1 MSFTTRLSA
10 NWHITIK
17 ATKASSKGFRTTVII
32 SYIYAED
39 GRIVGLSG
47 LGGLLN
53 LILPVGI
60 GVFRPVF
67 IIPCA
72 SLRCSHLWSLLASA
86 YCNSLQ

>member
-1 MSFTTRLSA
+1 MSFTIRLST
-10 NWHITIK
+10 NWHIITK
-17 ATKASSKGFRTTVII
+17 ATKASLKGFRTTVII

-60 GVFRPVF
+60 RVFRPVF
-67 IIPCA
+67 VILYA
-72 SLRCSHLWSLLASA
+72 SLKCSHLWSLLASI
-86 YCNSLQ
+86 YCNSL

>member
-10 NWHITIK
+10 NWHITTK
-17 ATKASSKGFRTTVII
+17 ATKASLKGFRITVIV

-47 LGGLLN
+47 LKGLLN

-60 GVFRPVF
+60 RVFRLVF
-67 IIPCA
+67 VILCA
-72 SLRCSHLWSLLASA
+72 SLRCSHLWSLLASI
-86 YCNSLQ
+86 YYNSLQ